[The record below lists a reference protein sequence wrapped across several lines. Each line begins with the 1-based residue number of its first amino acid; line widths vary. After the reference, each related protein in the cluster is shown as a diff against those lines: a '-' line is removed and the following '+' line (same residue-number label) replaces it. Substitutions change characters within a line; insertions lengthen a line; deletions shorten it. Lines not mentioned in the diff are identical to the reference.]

1 MPGSVRLR
9 VIVELLDDRG
19 QHVIQAESQTF
30 VQGSRLAEL
39 QTQIARGQF
48 QPLDTDSNTVAQT
61 AFNLCRDSYK
71 RVATALMTRG
81 EAA

>member
-9 VIVELLDDRG
+9 VIVELLDERG
-19 QHVIQAESQTF
+19 QHIIQAESQTF
-30 VQGSRLAEL
+30 VQGSRLAGL
-39 QTQIARGQF
+39 PDQITRGQP
-48 QPLDTDSNTVAQT
+48 QPLDADNNSLAQT